1 MPESG
6 EADLEEGVIIANRH
20 VHFNLEDAKK
30 YNVTNGQKLYIKIN
44 NEKSGIIE
52 AEAKVSSNGF
62 YELHIDTDDAN
73 AFLLNNND
81 EVEIFDEI

>member
-1 MPESG
+1 M
-6 EADLEEGVIIANRH
+6 LLMVKN
-20 VHFNLEDAKK
+20 
-30 YNVTNGQKLYIKIN
+30 YIKIN
-44 NEKSGIIE
+44 NEKSWIIE